1 MDKRY
6 KLNYCYRY
14 IDKDKNYIL
23 DSLKIK
29 DRISDTKIAIHN
41 KFASRYSTD
50 LYDDNDEIIDSY
62 TKTLEDTSSIM
73 NMNYRELYYYNDK
86 PLIIT
91 KDTNIENKIV
101 YDSLDWE
108 YKLLIDNK
116 IISFNFQYNQTIV
129 HYPKKQI
136 ILVYSPDL
144 ESSSSFSMFSKIDYP
159 DEIIK
164 YDNDIIF
171 TFNNISN
178 EGSMINLK
186 TNKSYEF
193 NTCPKLDGFIELEP
207 NPKQPEILEI
217 YNIEKDPITPNIFY
231 KHLPFDE
238 IIEIKFDKENYLS
251 YKFVPSITKTKN
263 KSLPY
268 VYYEIETNILY
279 Y

>member
-14 IDKDKNYIL
+14 IDKDKNYVL

-29 DRISDTKIAIHN
+29 DRISDTKIVIHN
-41 KFASRYSTD
+41 KFSNRYSID
-50 LYDDNDEIIDSY
+50 LYDDNEIIDNY
-62 TKTLEDTSSIM
+62 TKTSSEDISIM

-129 HYPKKQI
+129 HYQKKQI

-144 ESSSSFSMFSKIDYP
+144 ESSSSFSMFNKIDYP

-178 EGSMINLK
+178 KGIMINLK
-186 TNKSYEF
+186 TNESYEF
-193 NTCPKLDGFIELEP
+193 NTYPKLDGFIELEP
-207 NPKQPEILEI
+207 NLKQPEILEI
-217 YNIEKDPITPNIFY
+217 YNIEKDSITPNIFY